1 MISKNIIVFTALII
15 MTTCVA
21 IAATVDNQIDISLD
35 NVPVELVSN
44 ADDIDIIVDEDGGKL
59 YSLSRE
65 NNGDELDS
73 KHVKIWI
80 E

>member
-1 MISKNIIVFTALII
+1 MISKNIIVFTALIV

-44 ADDIDIIVDEDGGKL
+44 ADDIDIVVDDDDGKL

-65 NNGDELDS
+65 NSGDELDS

>member
-65 NNGDELDS
+65 NSGDELDS
-73 KHVKIWI
+73 KQVKIWI